1 MAHIFFSEGIVCCAL
16 NGFGHLLSHKE
27 GVSIERL
34 WEESDF
40 LLKLLK
46 REYVIRNRI
55 TKIEEMIN
63 FISLMVDR
71 NVLEKI
77 NDKIRVN

>member
-1 MAHIFFSEGIVCCAL
+1 
-16 NGFGHLLSHKE
+16 
-27 GVSIERL
+27 L

-71 NVLEKI
+71 NVLERI